1 MIARLSGTIL
11 DLKTNAVV
19 LDVHGVGYELAIPLG
34 TFSALPPAGEKAVLH
49 VHMHVREDALQL
61 FGFATPQEK
70 YVFERLISVSG
81 IGPKVALTVL
91 SGLPLPELVAAIASQ
106 NARLLSTIPGVGK
119 KLAERL
125 GLELKEKLAG
135 FGLRGGVGRSGREDI
150 HRGRRDRRPPEPRLQ
165 GSSGRAGGREGG
177 SLGRNVRPQQ
187 DPRGRPEVVGPIIAP
202 WTNGSSRES
211 SRRRR
216 PIPRSP

>member
-1 MIARLSGTIL
+1 VIARLTGTIL
-11 DLKTNAVV
+11 DLKTDRLV

-34 TFSALPPAGEKAVLH
+34 TFSALPPPGEKAVLH
-49 VHMHVREDALQL
+49 VHTHVREDAISL

-91 SGLPLPELVAAIASQ
+91 SGLPLPELVGAIASQ

-135 FGLRGGVGRSGREDI
+135 FGLGSAPGGAPAKTSVVDDAIGALQNLGYKALQAEQAVENAVRAVGTSDLNKI
-150 HRGRRDRRPPEPRLQ
+150 L
-165 GSSGRAGGREGG
+165 AAALK
-177 SLGRNVRPQQ
+177 SLAR
-187 DPRGRPEVVGPIIAP
+187 
-202 WTNGSSRES
+202 
-211 SRRRR
+211 
-216 PIPRSP
+216 

>member
-19 LDVHGVGYELAIPLG
+19 LDVAGVGYELSIPLG

-49 VHMHVREDALQL
+49 VHTHVREDALQL
-61 FGFATPQEK
+61 FGFATREEK

-91 SGLPLPELVAAIASQ
+91 SGLPLPELVGAIASQ

-135 FGLRGGVGRSGREDI
+135 FGLGTGEGTPAAKTSVVDDAIGALQNLGYKALQAEQAVEKAVSSVGVSDLNKI
-150 HRGRRDRRPPEPRLQ
+150 LQ
-165 GSSGRAGGREGG
+165 AALK
-177 SLGRNVRPQQ
+177 SLAR
-187 DPRGRPEVVGPIIAP
+187 
-202 WTNGSSRES
+202 
-211 SRRRR
+211 
-216 PIPRSP
+216 

>member
-1 MIARLSGTIL
+1 MIARLTGTIL
-11 DLKTNAVV
+11 DLKTDRLV

-49 VHMHVREDALQL
+49 VHTHVREDALQL

-81 IGPKVALTVL
+81 IGPRVALTVL
-91 SGLPLPELVAAIASQ
+91 SGLPLPELVGAIASQ

-135 FGLRGGVGRSGREDI
+135 FGPGGAAGAPGKTSVVEDAIGALQNLGYKALQAEQAVESAVRSVGVSDLNKI
-150 HRGRRDRRPPEPRLQ
+150 L
-165 GSSGRAGGREGG
+165 SAALK
-177 SLGRNVRPQQ
+177 SLAR
-187 DPRGRPEVVGPIIAP
+187 
-202 WTNGSSRES
+202 
-211 SRRRR
+211 
-216 PIPRSP
+216 